1 MLNVE
6 NISISFGKR
15 RILNDISFDL
25 NEGSITT
32 ITGKSGSG
40 KTTLLGIISGLL
52 EPDRGRVLFEGKNI
66 FRWFDFQRSHFRNRK
81 IGFVFQFFNLLPD
94 LTAYQNII
102 YPATIPLLPKNVRSD
117 ADFLIDFLDIRE
129 IIHQHPSTL
138 SGGERQRVA
147 IARALIMRPKLV
159 LADEPTGNLDNV
171 TAEYIKNLF
180 LEIRDRYNISFL
192 ITTHDERF
200 VENAEQRY
208 HLESGSLSEFK
219 KSVSRSKIPG
229 ESTAEKS
236 AGKKKTVKKKTSK
249 KGHSK

>member
-1 MLNVE
+1 MLKVE

-15 RILNDISFDL
+15 QILNDVSFTMG
-25 NEGSITT
+25 EGTITT

-40 KTTLLGIISGLL
+40 KTTLLGILSGLL
-52 EPDRGRVLFEGKNI
+52 EPDRGRIFFEGKNI
-66 FRWFDFQRSHFRNRK
+66 FRWLDFQRSRFRNRK

-102 YPATIPLLPKNVRSD
+102 YPATIPLFPRNVRKD

-129 IIHQHPSTL
+129 IIHQYPRTL

-180 LEIRDRYNISFL
+180 LEIRERYNISFL

-200 VENAEQRY
+200 VENADQRF
-208 HLESGSLSEFK
+208 HLEAGNLKKFK
-219 KSVSRSKIPG
+219 KKAVRTKGSQ
-229 ESTAEKS
+229 
-236 AGKKKTVKKKTSK
+236 KKTSK
-249 KGHSK
+249 KAAATGNKAGKKGSSTKK